1 MKLVREPIERRS
13 GGSHGSPRRRNVD
26 TLAWRDDENRNRPEP
41 EILGKGSTG
50 FAVSL
55 ESVPAAGGEAR
66 RHLAGLA
73 DRLSTA
79 AFGGL
84 RTVVSE
90 LVNNCVVHASGG
102 PIELSI
108 EHTLSGLI
116 HGSVSDGGMG
126 PMEISAPRVGEGGCG
141 LAWLTCSLRAGASM
155 PLQATSGLRW
165 TLRATRSTDPPGR

>member
-126 PMEISAPRVGEGGCG
+126 PMEISAPTGRRGRMWTG
-141 LAWLTCSLRAGASM
+141 LVDLLASRWGVNAPSSDVWFEMDAQGDAIHRPAG
-155 PLQATSGLRW
+155 
-165 TLRATRSTDPPGR
+165 